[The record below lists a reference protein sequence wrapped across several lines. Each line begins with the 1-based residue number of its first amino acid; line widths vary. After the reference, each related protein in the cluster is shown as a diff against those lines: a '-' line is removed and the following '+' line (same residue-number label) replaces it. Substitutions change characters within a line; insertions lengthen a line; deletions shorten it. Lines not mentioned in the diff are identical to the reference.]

1 MHKFIKIF
9 TLLFIIAVIMIS
21 LNVSYCALGDGF
33 DQNNIQTGTAS
44 SNLVSP
50 MQKIWGVVLTVLQV
64 ASVSGIILAGVR
76 YMFASADQKADLK
89 KSMPALV
96 IGIILVFSASTVI
109 KFIVNSFISITGN

>member
-21 LNVSYCALGDGF
+21 LNVSYCALRDGF